1 MALTIR
7 LKRAGRK
14 NLKLWKIVVV
24 DRRNARDGRS
34 LEEIGTYNPARHP
47 AAVTLKKERYA
58 EWVRRG
64 AKPSET
70 VRTLA
75 QKGK

>member
-34 LEEIGTYNPARHP
+34 LEEIGVYNPGVHP
-47 AAVTLKKERYA
+47 SAVTLKKERYA